1 MLTHET
7 YLCNLSIRR
16 PISSCTIKPGVHRVT
31 DHMPVHAQFLK
42 IAFVHDVGMCVYVHL
57 LGY

>member
-1 MLTHET
+1 MKPT
-7 YLCNLSIRR
+7 YVTYQLEDPSLPVLLNQV
-16 PISSCTIKPGVHRVT
+16 CTVT
-31 DHMPVHAQFLK
+31 DHMPVRAQFLK